1 MCGQNIRKFV
11 CRGVSGDDLGGES
24 ARAHFQNGCA
34 EVGSGGGRARKLNRV
49 GKRQGRIGP
58 ITD

>member
-11 CRGVSGDDLGGES
+11 CRGVSGGDLGGES
-24 ARAHFQNGCA
+24 ARAHFKVGA
-34 EVGSGGGRARKLNRV
+34 RRWGSGGGRARKLSRV
-49 GKRQGRIGP
+49 GKRQGHLGP